1 MSNPRTR
8 ATRNESEGFLGYE
21 LLGMSQ
27 ERGSCDGL
35 WVIRENKRKE
45 NDLECNMTPFPRELL
60 LRNSVAVT
68 IPLLTKISHCYF
80 YLILQG
86 GNGSRSTSLTDIGVV
101 ESNHAPPGFAGSM
114 RCWAVVM

>member
-35 WVIRENKRKE
+35 WVIRENKREE
-45 NDLECNMTPFPRELL
+45 NGLE
-60 LRNSVAVT
+60 RNSHGTYLPILLSFLLSKSFLAQSPDIMGVKFSESLLPYPG
-68 IPLLTKISHCYF
+68 PL
-80 YLILQG
+80 
-86 GNGSRSTSLTDIGVV
+86 
-101 ESNHAPPGFAGSM
+101 
-114 RCWAVVM
+114 